1 MGGKVRAHAM
11 ISGSV
16 QGVFYRLKT
25 QRIASELSLG
35 GWVKNKIDGTVEAV
49 FEGDRIQVEAVLKW
63 CRKGPPGS
71 AVADVEI
78 RWEPYT
84 GSYTTFEIRY

>member
-25 QRIASELSLG
+25 QRMASELSLS

-63 CRKGPPGS
+63 CRQGPSGS

-78 RWEPYT
+78 SWEPHT